1 MKEFIGRKNEL
12 ETLKREYKRNKSF
25 VVIYGR
31 RRVGKTTLIKEFIK
45 DKKALYFLAAEQI
58 ESENLKAF
66 AGSLSRF
73 TGQSYMENIRFENWE
88 AAFSAFAE
96 YEASEKKILIL
107 DEFQY
112 LANIN
117 PAFVSVFQKV
127 WDEILSQ
134 KNIMVII
141 CGSLISMMLK
151 NVLSYSSPL
160 YGRRTAQIRLSPLSF
175 YEIRNYYNDKSFCD
189 AVKLYS
195 ITGGVPKYIELFSN
209 DLEIDENVKNE
220 IFSKY
225 GFLFEEPTFLLEKE
239 VKETVSYFSIIK
251 SIAVG
256 NHKLGNIASFLE
268 MNTSQI
274 TPYLKVLTDL
284 DIIEKELPVTEK
296 NPERSKMGLYYI
308 KDNFIE
314 FWFKFVAPYKSELE
328 IDNLEPALKKYRE
341 NFISSHESYVF
352 EQISKETLRK
362 LCKDIFEDFEV
373 QKIGRFWNSNT
384 EIDVCAASVNPE
396 KFILGECKFYSK
408 EVDADVYFDLKNKA
422 TETKEFKN
430 KDIKYVIF
438 SKSGF
443 TERLIDIA
451 DKNKDLYLVN
461 KDELFY
467 NKS

>member
-1 MKEFIGRKNEL
+1 M
-12 ETLKREYKRNKSF
+12 
-25 VVIYGR
+25 
-31 RRVGKTTLIKEFIK
+31 
-45 DKKALYFLAAEQI
+45 
-58 ESENLKAF
+58 
-66 AGSLSRF
+66 
-73 TGQSYMENIRFENWE
+73 
-88 AAFSAFAE
+88 
-96 YEASEKKILIL
+96 
-107 DEFQY
+107 
-112 LANIN
+112 
-117 PAFVSVFQKV
+117 
-127 WDEILSQ
+127 
-134 KNIMVII
+134 
-141 CGSLISMMLK
+141 
-151 NVLSYSSPL
+151 
-160 YGRRTAQIRLSPLSF
+160 
-175 YEIRNYYNDKSFCD
+175 
-189 AVKLYS
+189 
-195 ITGGVPKYIELFSN
+195 
-209 DLEIDENVKNE
+209 EIDENVKNE

-251 SIAVG
+251 SIAAG

-422 TETKEFKN
+422 AETKEFKN
-430 KDIKYVIF
+430 KDIKYIIF